1 MEDIMKLRHITS
13 LIIGCAL
20 LFLAFTINGI
30 ACAEDFESN
39 SASLNVYRDGLAH
52 MEQTLTVDELTPQI
66 TVPILNDSAENIIAL
81 DNNEEPLDYDLI
93 SSNLTIY
100 TLGKT
105 QIQIEYDTLA
115 LTSKQGET
123 WTLIFD
129 AAYNLT
135 VYLPVN
141 STIIYLN
148 QMPTTI
154 NTNTDVIALTL
165 FPGHW
170 EISYIL
176 PLITPETTVSGFS
189 FPIEIVIVI
198 AIVIVALLIGLIYFF
213 KLRKPSLKKFAKENP
228 QLTKD
233 DRAVI
238 EFLIDKKGK
247 AFEAE
252 IRERFPDMPRT
263 SLWRLVRRLERLE
276 IIEVKKIGLENQVE
290 LKKTR

>member
-1 MEDIMKLRHITS
+1 MRPQHIKPI
-13 LIIGCAL
+13 IIGCLL
-20 LFLAFTINGI
+20 LFLVLTINSA
-30 ACAEDFESN
+30 ACAENFENN
-39 SASLNVYRDGLAH
+39 SANLTVYRDGLTH
-52 MEQTLTVDELTPQI
+52 IEQTLTVNELAPQI
-66 TVPILNDSAENIIAL
+66 TVPILTASAENIVIL
-81 DNNEEPLDYDLI
+81 DNSEKPLDYDLT

-100 TLGKT
+100 TLGAN

-129 AAYNLT
+129 NAYNLT
-135 VYLPVN
+135 VHLPVN
-141 STIIYLN
+141 STVIYLN

-154 NTNTDVIALTL
+154 NTNTDVIALTIL
-165 FPGHW
+165 PGHW

-176 PLITPETTVSGFS
+176 LLIAPQITVLGFS
-189 FPIEIVIVI
+189 IPTEIIVGIVITVVV
-198 AIVIVALLIGLIYFF
+198 AIVGLFYFF
-213 KLRKPSLKKFAKENP
+213 KLRKPSVQKFVKENP
-228 QLTKD
+228 QLTKE
-233 DRAVI
+233 DRAVL
-238 EFLIDKKGK
+238 EFLIEKKGK

-252 IRERFPDMPRT
+252 IRERFPELPRT